1 MANRKIQHIDAS
13 SYQHEHYHTFD
24 LKAIHQHQQ
33 KIIESY
39 ALVIRCSLDYFPCL
53 IAANAI

>member
-1 MANRKIQHIDAS
+1 MDTS
-13 SYQHEHYHTFD
+13 SYRHEHYHTFD

-33 KIIESY
+33 KFIVLY
-39 ALVIRCSLDYFPCL
+39 VLVIPCSIFPCF